1 MLLLVTT
8 TAVSWVGNE
17 VTEVVPGNVDTE
29 VPEVGVVMVLRVM
42 MDFDAVDGVIELII
56 HGPELPNLAVM
67 IG

>member
-17 VTEVVPGNVDTE
+17 VTKVVPGNVDTE

-42 MDFDAVDGVIELII
+42 MDFDVVDGVIELII

>member
-42 MDFDAVDGVIELII
+42 MDFDVVDGVIELII